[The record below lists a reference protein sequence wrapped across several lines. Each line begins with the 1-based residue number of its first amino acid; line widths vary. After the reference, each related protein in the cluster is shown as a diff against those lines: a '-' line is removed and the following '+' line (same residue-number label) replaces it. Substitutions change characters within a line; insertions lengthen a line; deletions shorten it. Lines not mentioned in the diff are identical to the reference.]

1 MKNKSDKK
9 ALAGIA
15 LLIPAAFVIA
25 AIGAS
30 AGSVAI
36 NPIDTFRVVFASL
49 LRLPMPEGI
58 TEATAAIIWK
68 LRLPRVALAFL
79 TGAAMSAGGAV
90 TQSVL
95 HNPLASPYTLGVS
108 SGASVGA
115 AIVTVCGVSLPFAG
129 RWSLAAAGTL
139 FGVLTVVVC
148 ITLCL
153 RIDKNFGSNTIVL
166 LGMVLSLFLSAV
178 FTFVSGLDREKM
190 TLLIRWQQGL
200 FASKG
205 WDSVGVMLVV
215 TVIGIA
221 AVMFF
226 SRELDIL
233 SFGDESAM
241 SVGVNAA
248 KVKWL
253 LLAITAVLTGT
264 AVSFAGV
271 IGFIDLIAPH
281 VARRLFS
288 PRHKYLIPLT
298 ALIGGSFMVI
308 ADLAARMLIP
318 STELPVGAVTA
329 FIGAPFFALVY
340 FSRRRQSA

>member
-58 TEATAAIIWK
+58 TEATAAIIIK

-79 TGAAMSAGGAV
+79 TGAAMSA
-90 TQSVL
+90 VL
-95 HNPLASPYTLGVS
+95 HNPLASPYTLGVL

-190 TLLIRWQQGL
+190 TLLIRWQQGS

-221 AVMFF
+221 AVMLF

>member
-1 MKNKSDKK
+1 
-9 ALAGIA
+9 
-15 LLIPAAFVIA
+15 
-25 AIGAS
+25 
-30 AGSVAI
+30 
-36 NPIDTFRVVFASL
+36 
-49 LRLPMPEGI
+49 
-58 TEATAAIIWK
+58 
-68 LRLPRVALAFL
+68 
-79 TGAAMSAGGAV
+79 
-90 TQSVL
+90 
-95 HNPLASPYTLGVS
+95 
-108 SGASVGA
+108 
-115 AIVTVCGVSLPFAG
+115 
-129 RWSLAAAGTL
+129 
-139 FGVLTVVVC
+139 
-148 ITLCL
+148 
-153 RIDKNFGSNTIVL
+153 
-166 LGMVLSLFLSAV
+166 
-178 FTFVSGLDREKM
+178 
-190 TLLIRWQQGL
+190 
-200 FASKG
+200 
-205 WDSVGVMLVV
+205 
-215 TVIGIA
+215 
-221 AVMFF
+221 
-226 SRELDIL
+226 
-233 SFGDESAM
+233 M